1 MPPGSSLTAAAR
13 RGWGTCAQAAAIAAF
28 AWVLYVY
35 QPYLSGIVLIYA
47 ISALGLDWIMHRAG
61 QVSLA
66 NGPLMAIGAFTTAFI
81 SQHAWGVL
89 PVSIIASAVVGGLT
103 GLVIGLPA
111 LRVRGLYLVLTTL
124 ALQFLVADGFQ
135 LYESHTGQV
144 SGYQIPQ
151 ASLAG
156 ISLGYNGSF
165 VAFLTVVLVVAAFFL
180 RGVYR
185 GAPGR
190 AWSATRED
198 EVAASVMGVDVAAA
212 KLVAFVGSSALIA
225 ISGSLLAYYS
235 QQAEISTFTLDFA
248 ISFAVML
255 IVGGAGSVAGIL
267 VGATVVTLAP
277 VAIQSLFQ
285 QVAAGTSVQSWLG
298 TNIYLVSAGLYGL
311 LVLLVL
317 LFLPDGLVPTVLRA
331 ANHLLARRAE
341 RGRPAPPAAH
351 PTAEAATEPARP
363 GPRARPLL
371 RVTDLEVQYSSGAK
385 AVAGAAIEVGDG
397 EIVAVLGRNGVGK
410 TSLLRGIA
418 GFFRSEG
425 VSVRGRVA
433 LDDTDLSGRSPH
445 QVARRGIVLV
455 PERNKV
461 FPNLTVDDHLKM
473 AASRT
478 GRRRFEDLED
488 VLRPLSGHR
497 ATPAGLLSG
506 GQRQMLAIGMALCAA
521 PRLLMV
527 DEFSLG
533 LAPIATLEIG
543 ALLRDVTRK
552 LSLSLLIVEQN
563 TEAALRIADFIYIMD
578 AGSVVAAGPSAEFR
592 DTKTLKDV
600 YLGTGEGGRTESGR
614 TESGRT
620 EGGRT

>member
-1 MPPGSSLTAAAR
+1 MPPGSSLAAPAR
-13 RGWGTCAQAAAIAAF
+13 RLIAAMGSVPRGWVTCAQAAAIAAF

-47 ISALGLDWIMHRAG
+47 ISVLGLDWIMHRAG

-124 ALQFLVADGFQ
+124 ALQFLVADGLQ

-165 VAFLTVVLVVAAFFL
+165 VAFLAVVLIVAAFFL

-225 ISGSLLAYYS
+225 VSGSLLAYYS

-267 VGATVVTLAP
+267 VGATVITLAP

-285 QVAAGTSVQSWLG
+285 QVAAGTSVQTWLG
-298 TNIYLVSAGLYGL
+298 TNVYLVSAGLYGL

-331 ANHLLARRAE
+331 ASHLLARAAE
-341 RGRPAPPAAH
+341 RGGPAPQVARPA
-351 PTAEAATEPARP
+351 AEDRPAATEPAH
-363 GPRARPLL
+363 PRQRGRPLL

-425 VSVRGRVA
+425 VSVRGNVA
-433 LDDTDLSGRSPH
+433 LGDTDLSGRSPH
-445 QVARRGIVLV
+445 QVARQGIVLV

-461 FPNLTVDDHLKM
+461 FPNLTVDEHLKM

-478 GRRRFEDLED
+478 GRRRFEDLQD

-552 LSLSLLIVEQN
+552 LNLSLLIVEQN

-578 AGSVVAAGPSAEFR
+578 AGSVVASGPSAEFR
-592 DTKTLKDV
+592 DTQTLKDV
-600 YLGTGEGGRTESGR
+600 YLGTGEGGRT
-614 TESGRT
+614 
-620 EGGRT
+620 